1 MPTPTPVK
9 VTEQLPE
16 DRVQLELTM
25 PTAVFDEVKL
35 TGPVGVV
42 GLAEVSV
49 TVAVHV
55 EVWLTLIDAGLH
67 TMLVLVVWRG
77 STDSSMDAEP
87 VPPLLV
93 AATVTVKLPAA
104 VYACVSDVT
113 DVERVLFVPSP
124 HITTSDVRGA
134 LLFTEKDTVTVWPTI
149 AGLGDRLVMETT
161 GGITITFFTL
171 SANVPVL
178 VMWVGSPLYVP
189 VTVALPTPTPVKVT
203 EQLPE
208 DRVQLVPIVPTAVF
222 DDVKLTEPVGVFEVT
237 LRSVTVAVHV
247 EVPPMLMLAGLHA
260 TLVEVLSFT
269 TGGTPAVANALRS
282 ITPLTD
288 APASA
293 ISGSTAAPWV
303 TSIQSL
309 VPATL

>member
-1 MPTPTPVK
+1 MPVTVALPTPTPVK

-35 TGPVGVV
+35 TGPEGVV

-55 EVWLTLIDAGLH
+55 EVWLTLIDARLQ

-104 VYACVSDVT
+104 LYACMSDVAE
-113 DVERVLFVPSP
+113 VERVLFVPSP

-134 LLFTEKDTVTVWPTI
+134 LL
-149 AGLGDRLVMETT
+149 
-161 GGITITFFTL
+161 
-171 SANVPVL
+171 
-178 VMWVGSPLYVP
+178 
-189 VTVALPTPTPVKVT
+189 
-203 EQLPE
+203 
-208 DRVQLVPIVPTAVF
+208 
-222 DDVKLTEPVGVFEVT
+222 
-237 LRSVTVAVHV
+237 
-247 EVPPMLMLAGLHA
+247 
-260 TLVEVLSFT
+260 
-269 TGGTPAVANALRS
+269 
-282 ITPLTD
+282 
-288 APASA
+288 
-293 ISGSTAAPWV
+293 
-303 TSIQSL
+303 
-309 VPATL
+309 

>member
-1 MPTPTPVK
+1 M
-9 VTEQLPE
+9 
-16 DRVQLELTM
+16 
-25 PTAVFDEVKL
+25 
-35 TGPVGVV
+35 
-42 GLAEVSV
+42 
-49 TVAVHV
+49 
-55 EVWLTLIDAGLH
+55 
-67 TMLVLVVWRG
+67 
-77 STDSSMDAEP
+77 
-87 VPPLLV
+87 
-93 AATVTVKLPAA
+93 
-104 VYACVSDVT
+104 
-113 DVERVLFVPSP
+113 
-124 HITTSDVRGA
+124 
-134 LLFTEKDTVTVWPTI
+134 
-149 AGLGDRLVMETT
+149 
-161 GGITITFFTL
+161 
-171 SANVPVL
+171 
-178 VMWVGSPLYVP
+178 P

-303 TSIQSL
+303 
-309 VPATL
+309 